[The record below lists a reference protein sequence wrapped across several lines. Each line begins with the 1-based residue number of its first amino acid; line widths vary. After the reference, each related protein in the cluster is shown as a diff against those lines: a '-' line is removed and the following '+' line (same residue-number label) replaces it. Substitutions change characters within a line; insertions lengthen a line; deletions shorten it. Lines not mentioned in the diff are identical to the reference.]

1 MNKKHLT
8 QFIFFSITFSL
19 LFVACVSETNNNRS
33 ENNETADTV
42 NIQEKEPKEVEQ
54 IKKIFFSLPSP
65 IELTYLFKKE
75 GINYQA
81 DKLHSIAAR
90 NNYNLTTKKALNLG
104 VYGADLSYA
113 ALFGKHE
120 DAIEYY
126 TTCQILAEEIG
137 IGQTFKKEFIS
148 RIEGNA
154 NNRDTLMQ
162 VISDFFLDNDAYL
175 KDHRQQFISTYVL
188 LGGWVEG
195 MYLGT
200 QMNASNTDTMGIR
213 TIIAGQ
219 KHSLKNLNKLL
230 YKLEDS
236 EGINLLKEKMSLLE
250 KHFEKI
256 DYSQPEDYNKE
267 SKIEKKNGKI
277 VLNTGSQNPRIDEE
291 TFRQIKEL
299 VKEIRSSIIE

>member
-1 MNKKHLT
+1 MNKKHFT
-8 QFIFFSITFSL
+8 QFIIFSMTFSL
-19 LFVACVSETNNNRS
+19 LFAACVSEKDKRKTSNADEEIEEIPVS
-33 ENNETADTV
+33 ESSD
-42 NIQEKEPKEVEQ
+42 VEQ

-113 ALFGKHE
+113 GLFGQHE

-148 RIEGNA
+148 RIEENA

-200 QMNASNTDTMGIR
+200 QMEVNTTDSMGIR

-219 KHSLKNLNKLL
+219 KHSLENLNKLL
-230 YKLEDS
+230 HKLEDS
-236 EGINLLKEKMSLLE
+236 EGINILKEKMTLLE
-250 KHFEKI
+250 KYFEKI
-256 DYSQPEDYNKE
+256 DYTQPEAYKKETTVEKNK
-267 SKIEKKNGKI
+267 GKI
-277 VLNTGSQNPRIDEE
+277 ILNTGSQNPRIDPE
-291 TFRQIKEL
+291 TFAQIKEL
-299 VKEIRSSIIE
+299 VKEIRTLIIQ

>member
-1 MNKKHLT
+1 MNKKTLT
-8 QFIFFSITFSL
+8 KTITLSL
-19 LFVACVSETNNNRS
+19 IISFTIAACVSKENKRKS
-33 ENNETADTV
+33 EAEAKVEATSEQ
-42 NIQEKEPKEVEQ
+42 IEESEVEQ

-113 ALFGKHE
+113 GLFGQHE

-148 RIEGNA
+148 RIEQNA

-188 LGGWVEG
+188 LGGWIEG

-200 QMNASNTDTMGIR
+200 QMPVSESDSAGVRI
-213 TIIAGQ
+213 IIAGQ
-219 KHSLKNLNKLL
+219 KHSLENLNKLL
-230 YKLEDS
+230 YKLDDS
-236 EGINLLKEKMSLLE
+236 EDINYLKEKMSTLE
-250 KHFEKI
+250 GYFSEI
-256 DYSQPEDYNKE
+256 DYSQPDDYKKGAQVIKE
-267 SKIEKKNGKI
+267 NGKI
-277 VLNTGSQNPRIDEE
+277 ILNTGSENPTIEAK
-291 TFRQIKEL
+291 TFNQIKNL
-299 VKEIRSSIIE
+299 VEEIRNSIIE

>member
-1 MNKKHLT
+1 MNKKHFT
-8 QFIFFSITFSL
+8 QFFIFSMTFSL
-19 LFVACVSETNNNRS
+19 LFSACVSEKDKRKTNNMDEEVEEIPVS
-33 ENNETADTV
+33 EASD
-42 NIQEKEPKEVEQ
+42 VEQ

-113 ALFGKHE
+113 GLFGQHE

-148 RIEGNA
+148 RIEENA

-200 QMNASNTDTMGIR
+200 QMEVNTTDSMGIR

-219 KHSLKNLNKLL
+219 KHSLENLNKLL

-236 EGINLLKEKMSLLE
+236 EGINILKEKMTLLE

-256 DYSQPEDYNKE
+256 DYTQPEAYKKE
-267 SKIEKKNGKI
+267 TTVEKNNGKI
-277 VLNTGSQNPRIDEE
+277 ILNTGSQNPKIDPE
-291 TFRQIKEL
+291 TFAQIKGL
-299 VKEIRSSIIE
+299 VKEIRTLIVQ

>member
-8 QFIFFSITFSL
+8 QIIFFSTTISL
-19 LFVACVSETNNNRS
+19 LFTACVSEADKRKKNS
-33 ENNETADTV
+33 EEEE
-42 NIQEKEPKEVEQ
+42 IQEVPVTESTDVEQ

-113 ALFGKHE
+113 GLFGQHE

-200 QMNASNTDTMGIR
+200 QMEVNNSDSAGIR

-219 KHSLKNLNKLL
+219 KHSLENLNKLL

-236 EGINLLKEKMSLLE
+236 EGINLLKEKMTQLE
-250 KHFEKI
+250 KLFGKI
-256 DYSQPEDYNKE
+256 DYSQPEDYKKE
-267 SKIEKKNGKI
+267 TKVVKQNGKI
-277 VLNTGSQNPRIDEE
+277 VLNTGSQNPKIDAK
-291 TFRQIKEL
+291 TFSQIKEL
-299 VKEIRSSIIE
+299 VKEIRTSIIE